1 VTRNPDE
8 RGNVTVLVTAV
19 TVAAIVLCAAL
30 AHFSGAVV
38 EKARA
43 ENAADAA
50 ALAAADGLALGRA
63 VSEACSDAVRT
74 AADNG
79 ARVLTCRY
87 RGSASRVMTAEV
99 TVAVGAARARARA
112 TADDRLNLTNGATG
126 GHIARTEW

>member
-1 VTRNPDE
+1 VSRNRDE

-19 TVAAIVLCAAL
+19 VVIAIILSAAL
-30 AHFSGAVV
+30 AHFGSAVV

-63 VSEACSDAVRT
+63 TSEACSEAART
-74 AADNG
+74 ATDNG
-79 ARVLTCRY
+79 ARLLTCRS
-87 RGSASRVMTAEV
+87 RGSASRVMIAEV
-99 TVAVGAARARARA
+99 TVAIGDARARARA

-126 GHIARTEW
+126 GHIARAEW